1 MRAAPR
7 SRIIGT
13 SQPTQPTRVKTKVE
27 QLWVG
32 MVYGDLLHTQM
43 VGYWMIPELCKY
55 G

>member
-7 SRIIGT
+7 SQIIGA
-13 SQPTQPTRVKTKVE
+13 SQPTQPTRGKKQVE

-32 MVYGDLLHTQM
+32 MVYGDLLRTQM
-43 VGYWMIPELCKY
+43 LGYWMIPELCKY